1 MYNEKTYNLEITDV
15 EQPYITVDD
24 RVIAGSGIRFS
35 AEKTNLPGWKIARY
49 YWNFGDET
57 VATGL
62 EVSKIFTIPGRY
74 NIQLIVSSAPD
85 ARGVV
90 REFCVCKD
98 IEVSANVK

>member
-1 MYNEKTYNLEITDV
+1 AGEALILNADDTY
-15 EQPYITVDD
+15 
-24 RVIAGSGIRFS
+24 
-35 AEKTNLPGWKIARY
+35 LPGIKIDRY